1 MTIKARE
8 LIEWL
13 ETLDQEDFVYI
24 KEMHDTPALV
34 SELEPE
40 AYIEIGDESDD
51 EEFEDE

>member
-1 MTIKARE
+1 MTIKVKD

-13 ETLDQEDFVYI
+13 ETLDLNDMVYVDEDGL
-24 KEMHDTPALV
+24 ALC

-40 AYIEIGDESDD
+40 AYIEIGGEAD